1 MEKTLIQLLEKAK
14 KFHLSGKLSEAQKI
28 YLNLIKKNK
37 NNGQLYFL
45 LGTSFLQN
53 KKYDLAIKNLD
64 ISIKLNPKISDS
76 YNNIGIAL
84 AEIGDYENAIK
95 NYDEALNLNINHV
108 DCYVNKA
115 IALKNLKLFEQS
127 LKCFENAIRLNNK
140 NFKAY
145 NGLGNLYKELNK
157 LPLSLENYNLALK
170 INPNY
175 SDALINKAT
184 VLKELKQYQFAIDNF
199 IKAFSL
205 NPNQEYLLG
214 KIFHCKM
221 HICDWKDYDKT
232 LDQIKK
238 SIINDRAIF
247 DPLAI
252 KTLIDDENLDKMNTE
267 KFFNK
272 EYGSIQKLNFKF
284 KNKEKKKIKIGYYS
298 ADYHDHPVLHSI
310 RDILK
315 QHDKSKFE
323 IYAFSHGERNN
334 NSFREEIKKLVDKF
348 INIEDMSDQEVIN
361 LSRNLDIDIAVN
373 LTGFTKNERTSI
385 YIKRIA
391 PTQINYLGYPGTMG
405 TNCFDYI
412 LADQVTIP
420 KEKKKFYSEKV
431 LYLPNCYLPMS
442 HRKEVKT
449 NNTLRSDF
457 KLPENK
463 VIFCSFNNQNKIT
476 PHIFDIWIN
485 ILKRV
490 DKSIL
495 WILVKN
501 SISQKNIILEA
512 EKRNLDPKRIIF
524 AERTENIEDHLARLE
539 LADICLDTFP
549 YNAHSTTYD
558 NIRAGLPMVTMM
570 GNSFASRVAASIYSS
585 INMNELIAKDKNE
598 YEKIAFELGTN
609 KKKLANLKNKIK
621 AKTKECI
628 SINSIELTKNLEN
641 IYIKISK
648 KN

>member
-1 MEKTLIQLLEKAK
+1 
-14 KFHLSGKLSEAQKI
+14 
-28 YLNLIKKNK
+28 
-37 NNGQLYFL
+37 
-45 LGTSFLQN
+45 
-53 KKYDLAIKNLD
+53 
-64 ISIKLNPKISDS
+64 
-76 YNNIGIAL
+76 
-84 AEIGDYENAIK
+84 
-95 NYDEALNLNINHV
+95 
-108 DCYVNKA
+108 
-115 IALKNLKLFEQS
+115 
-127 LKCFENAIRLNNK
+127 
-140 NFKAY
+140 
-145 NGLGNLYKELNK
+145 
-157 LPLSLENYNLALK
+157 
-170 INPNY
+170 
-175 SDALINKAT
+175 
-184 VLKELKQYQFAIDNF
+184 
-199 IKAFSL
+199 
-205 NPNQEYLLG
+205 
-214 KIFHCKM
+214 M

-238 SIINDRAIF
+238 SIINDKAIF

-252 KTLIDDENLDKMNTE
+252 KTLIDNENLEKLNAE

-272 EYGSIQKLNFKF
+272 EYGSIQKLDFKF
-284 KNKEKKKIKIGYYS
+284 INKEKKKIKIGYYS

-323 IYAFSHGERNN
+323 IYAFSHGERDNN
-334 NSFREEIKKLVDKF
+334 PFREEIKKLVDKF

-373 LTGFTKNERTSI
+373 LTGFTKNDRTSI
-385 YIKRIA
+385 YLKRVA

-412 LADQVTIP
+412 LADQITIP
-420 KEKKKFYSEKV
+420 KEKKKSYTEKV

-485 ILKRV
+485 ILKKV

-495 WILVKN
+495 WISVNN
-501 SISQKNIILEA
+501 SISQKNIILQA

-524 AERTENIEDHLARLE
+524 AERTESIEDHLARLE

-598 YEKIAFELGTN
+598 YERIAVELGAN
-609 KKKLANLKNKIK
+609 KKKLTNLKNKIK